1 MKRIVVFLLVIF
13 AAANVQAQFT
23 SRLGRFQVNQVRGC
37 APFTIT
43 IVTTN
48 LITVGECT
56 AGKPCLMDFQGNGTQ
71 QQNTTTFTYPTPG
84 IFTLSVL
91 YQSIGSDDI
100 SITVDPNIQP
110 AFEVYTCSSSQVSIK
125 VTDKNYDQYAI
136 NFGDGSPVVQIPFSN
151 NQVAQHAYAS
161 NANFNISVKGMKLNA
176 ASNCNSL
183 IKSFQSI
190 TNLPLPTITTL
201 TALNAST
208 LKLDFVQQTSI
219 QYKLEI
225 AVNSTTFQQF
235 QTLYGVNS
243 VTIPNLRLDDNFYC
257 FRLSSFDPC
266 TGQNNYSPSI
276 CSHNFDLTLLSK
288 LNKLDWQS
296 ATLLVSGTDIFRNKA
311 FYFGPVA
318 GASLTYSDPDV
329 ICKTDYCYQLVT
341 NYSWGGKSTSLEKC
355 GKAISSVIPS
365 TVLNASSTVDNT
377 GVTIT
382 WTQDPLFTAV
392 EYSILRSSNLGSF
405 SLFNKSTSKL
415 FLDGSYASN
424 ANYCY
429 KINYLDPC
437 DNKSVDS
444 APICPIQLQGSINSK
459 NEVSLSWSDYLGWNL
474 GVKNYAIEKYDQKGL
489 LLSTTDISTNLF
501 KEDPADL
508 LNQIVSYRIIAKP
521 NEIGLTLSKSNL
533 ITLTKDINLFYPTAF
548 SPDKKGPVE
557 NEAFAVNGQFI
568 AKLDLS
574 IFDRWGALIFYS
586 EKMEPWDGTQSGQ
599 PMPIASYV
607 WTANI
612 IDKAGRSIKRSGTVV
627 LLRK

>member
-1 MKRIVVFLLVIF
+1 MKRLVIF
-13 AAANVQAQFT
+13 LIVIIAASNGQAQFT

-71 QQNTTTFTYPTPG
+71 QQNTTTFIYPTPG
-84 IFTLSVL
+84 IFKLSVL

-100 SITVDPNIQP
+100 TITVDPNIQP

-161 NANFNISVKGMKLNA
+161 NANFNMSVKGMKLNA

-183 IKSFQSI
+183 IKSFQAI
-190 TNLPLPTITTL
+190 TSLPLPTITTL
-201 TALNAST
+201 TALDAST
-208 LKLDFVQQTSI
+208 LKLDFVQQTNI

-225 AVNSTTFQQF
+225 AVNSTNFQQF

-276 CSHNFDLTLLSK
+276 CSHNFDLTLFSK

-296 ATLLVSGTDIFRNKA
+296 STLLVSGTDVFRNKA

-318 GASLTYSDPDV
+318 GALLTYSDPDV

-341 NYSWGGKSTSLEKC
+341 NYAWGGKSISLEKC
-355 GKAISSVIPS
+355 GKAFSSVIPS

-377 GVTIT
+377 GATIT

-405 SLFNKSTSKL
+405 SLFNKSTAKL
-415 FLDGSYASN
+415 FLDGSYLTS

-429 KINYLDPC
+429 RINYLDPC
-437 DNKSVDS
+437 NNKSVDS
-444 APICPIQLQGSINSK
+444 APICPIQLQGSVNNK
-459 NEVSLSWSDYLGWNL
+459 NEVSLMWSDYLGWNL

-489 LLSTTDISTNLF
+489 LLSTTDISSNLF

-508 LNQIVSYRIIAKP
+508 QNQIVSYRIIAKP
-521 NEIGLTLSKSNL
+521 NEIGVTISRSNL
-533 ITLTKDINLFYPTAF
+533 ITVTKDINLFYPTAF

-557 NEAFAVNGQFI
+557 NEVFALNGQFI
-568 AKLDLS
+568 TKLDLS
-574 IFDRWGALIFYS
+574 IFDRWGSLIFYS

-612 IDKAGRSIKRSGTVV
+612 IDKAGRSFKRSGTVV